1 MKAPW
6 PIVPLGQAIRHR
18 KEFITIDDLA
28 EYKRCRVQ
36 LHAKGIVLRDIVKGE
51 SIRTKQQQVCRAGEF
66 LVAEIDAKVGGFGI
80 VPPDLDGA
88 IVSSHYFLYQIDER
102 QLDRGFLDYYIRT
115 RTFRDQVEAQ
125 GSTNYAAIRPQHV
138 LDYTIP
144 LPPLAEQ
151 KRIVARIDALA
162 ARIEEAK
169 GLRAQAVAEVEAV
182 MGTARSRI
190 YDEAAVFS
198 QSIFRLEDLCV
209 QITDGTHRT
218 PTYVDFGIPFLS
230 VKDITTGEIRFDD
243 CRYVTAEEHVELTKR
258 CKPERGDVLLTK
270 VGTTGYAK
278 VVDVDREFSIFVSL
292 ALLKI
297 DRRRLS
303 GKYVEHMLN
312 SSRLQEH
319 SKAGTRGVGNQN
331 LVLRFIRE
339 FPMPLPTLQQ
349 QESIAAYL
357 DDLQAK
363 VNGVKRLQAE
373 TQAELDALLPAVL
386 DRAFRGEL

>member
-18 KEFITIDDLA
+18 KEFITIDDLT

-36 LHAKGIVLRDIVKGE
+36 LHAKGIVLRDIVIGAA
-51 SIRTKQQQVCRAGEF
+51 IRTKKQQVCTAGEF

-80 VPPDLDGA
+80 VPDDLDGA
-88 IVSSHYFLYQIDER
+88 IVSSHYFLYEINEQQLER
-102 QLDRGFLDYYIRT
+102 RFLDYYVRT
-115 RTFRDQVEAQ
+115 RSFRDQVEAQ

-151 KRIVARIDALA
+151 QRIVARIDALA

-169 GLRAQAVAEVEAV
+169 GLRAQAVAEVAAV
-182 MGTARSRI
+182 MGAIRSRM
-190 YDEAAVFS
+190 YDVAAAIS
-198 QSIFRLEDLCV
+198 QSMYRLDDLCV

-218 PTYVDFGIPFLS
+218 PTYVDSGIPFLS

-243 CRYVTAEEHVELTKR
+243 CRYVTVEEHAELTKR

-312 SSRLQEH
+312 SSRLQEY
-319 SKAGTRGVGNQN
+319 SKEGTRGVGNQN

-349 QESIAAYL
+349 QESIAAHL
-357 DDLQAK
+357 DGQKSQVDA
-363 VNGVKRLQAE
+363 VKRLQAE
-373 TQAELDALLPAVL
+373 TQAELNALLPAVL